1 MEELLEEQRK
11 TNELLEKLINQNK
24 DPNELLT
31 IAQIQKETGIG
42 INVLQRMFRDEELA
56 VQRYTI
62 PFKVTRQ
69 AFNNYINTKHD
80 YLCRGGKTNEN
91 GSKVC

>member
-1 MEELLEEQRK
+1 MEDLLKQILEEQRK
-11 TNELLEKLINQNK
+11 TNELLKNANK

-31 IAQIQKETGIG
+31 VQQIHEETGIG
-42 INVLQRMFRDEELA
+42 ENTILKMFNDPELP

-69 AFNNYINTKHD
+69 AFNEYVSVHHD
-80 YLCRGGKTNEN
+80 YLRSIK
-91 GSKVC
+91 

>member
-1 MEELLEEQRK
+1 MEDLLKEQRK
-11 TNELLEKLINQNK
+11 TNELLETILNTNK

-31 IAQIQKETGIG
+31 AEQIAKETGIG
-42 INVLQRMFRDEELA
+42 INMVRKLFKDKELP

-69 AFNNYINTKHD
+69 AFNQYISVSHD
-80 YLCRGGKTNEN
+80 YLVER
-91 GSKVC
+91 